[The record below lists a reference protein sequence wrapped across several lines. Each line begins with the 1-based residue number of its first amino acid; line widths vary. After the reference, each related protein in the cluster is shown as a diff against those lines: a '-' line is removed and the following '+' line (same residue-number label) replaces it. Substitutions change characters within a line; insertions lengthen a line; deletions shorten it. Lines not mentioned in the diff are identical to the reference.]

1 MPYQIVDVIDADDIP
16 GWERKPPKWQELVDA
31 VGALKPDQA
40 LRVRFGSRGEAN
52 RARNAVRDR
61 VNLNARAIVV
71 RTRVSVDKKTGEYTL
86 YLAKT
91 HPLVHE

>member
-1 MPYQIVDVIDADDIP
+1 MPYKIVDVVDAEEIP
-16 GWERKPPKWQELVDA
+16 GWERKPPKWQELVDE
-31 VGALKPDQA
+31 VEKLKPNQALK
-40 LRVRFGSRGEAN
+40 VRFGGRGEAN

-71 RTRVSVDKKTGEYTL
+71 RTRVSVDPKTGEYTL

-91 HPLVHE
+91 HPVVPE